1 MRVWIRQH
9 HNTMTDSF
17 RYGERMNEG
26 ARVVVM
32 CPDTDNV
39 LIECSRSFY
48 ESECRKRRI
57 LDPQFT
63 PANPHNQTP

>member
-9 HNTMTDSF
+9 HNSLIDSF

-26 ARVVVM
+26 ARIVVI

-39 LIECSRSFY
+39 LIDCSRAFY
-48 ESECRKRRI
+48 EAECRKRRI
-57 LDPQFT
+57 LDPILT
-63 PANPHNQTP
+63 PSSE